1 MIAGRILTAAKTLTL
16 TQITLGGLNRDAFG
30 HGVIFT
36 NT

>member
-1 MIAGRILTAAKTLTL
+1 MIAGRILTAAKTLTM

-30 HGVIFT
+30 RGVIFK